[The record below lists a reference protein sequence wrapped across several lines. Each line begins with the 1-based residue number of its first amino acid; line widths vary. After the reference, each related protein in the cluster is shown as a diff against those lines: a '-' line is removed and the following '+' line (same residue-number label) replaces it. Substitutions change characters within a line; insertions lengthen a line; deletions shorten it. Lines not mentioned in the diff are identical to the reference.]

1 MSVDR
6 IELTAA
12 CCLAAVASLLVFPNL
27 GRQAL
32 WQDEG
37 QTAVVAQNVLRTG
50 LPSASDGK
58 NLVSIFAD
66 HRDIR
71 SGLSTWQ
78 PFTPVYA
85 AAGAMAIAG
94 QNAAAARFPFAAAFV
109 LLVVSGYRIV
119 LRWSGDRQAAL
130 TTSILMAGSVVLLL
144 HARQCRYYLLAPLL
158 NLLIVHSYLLLRVK
172 PRWPAATG
180 LIVWSTLL
188 INSFFPGAIVLA
200 LGLAIDALLRNPG
213 KPAWRMLLVAA
224 AVVAIVNLPMAVF
237 LKLWSRPFGVQPGY
251 SGFAVFSLYLL
262 RYLLTINLYFFPI
275 LLVIPASIIAVRQ
288 ARTRVL
294 ADNGFLVCSFIV
306 CLSQIVGFSLISDY
320 PFTRYLVGAA
330 PFLFYLGAVS
340 IQRITAGRW
349 FLVWPLVMLSMV
361 TNWGGVVSTLPARG
375 LFKDVPWSKAGIDGQ
390 YLQPGR
396 IGISYARG
404 EIATILREGFG
415 CPLLSYLRSVIH
427 PPRGPVDAILETLRK
442 DAKPSDVVKIS
453 YEDLSLMFHTDL
465 TIVSATT
472 IGPPAPDWIIERYLS
487 HMRADPDFLQETL
500 KFRYREIT
508 LPIPDV
514 QWNNQP
520 DPLYHFYGDLP
531 SGIAPSLKLFKKV
544 TR

>member
-12 CCLAAVASLLVFPNL
+12 LCLAAVASLLVFPNL

-71 SGLSTWQ
+71 SGISIWQ
-78 PFTPVYA
+78 PFVPVYA
-85 AAGAMAIAG
+85 AAGTMAIAG

-109 LLVVSGYRIV
+109 LLVVLTYRIV
-119 LRWSGDRQAAL
+119 LRWSRDRQAAL
-130 TTSILMAGSVVLLL
+130 ITAVLVAGSVVLLL

-158 NLLIVHSYLLLRVK
+158 NLLIVHSYLRLRVE
-172 PRWPAATG
+172 PRWPATAG

-200 LGLAIDALLRNPG
+200 LGVAIDAVLRNPG
-213 KPAWRMLLVAA
+213 PQIWRRLLVAA
-224 AVVAIVNLPMAVF
+224 VVVTILNLPMAVF
-237 LKLWSRPFGVQPGY
+237 LRVWSRPFGVQPGY
-251 SGFAVFSLYLL
+251 SGFPVFSLYLL

-275 LLVIPASIIAVRQ
+275 LLVIPASIVALRQ
-288 ARTRVL
+288 ARTPGL
-294 ADNGFLVCSFIV
+294 HDNGLLVCSFIV
-306 CLSQIVGFSLISDY
+306 CVSQVVGFSLISDY

-340 IQRITAGRW
+340 IQRIASGR
-349 FLVWPLVMLSMV
+349 FLLVWPLVILSMV
-361 TNWGGVVSTLPARG
+361 TNWGGELSNLPLRS
-375 LFKDVPWSKAGIDGQ
+375 LFKDVSWSKAGIDGQ

-415 CPLLSYLRSVIH
+415 SPLLSYLGSVIH

-453 YEDLSLMFHTDL
+453 YDDLSLMFHTDL
-465 TIVSATT
+465 NVVSASI

-487 HMRADPDFLQETL
+487 HMRADPDFLAETL
-500 KFRYREIT
+500 KFSYEELT

-520 DPLYHFYGDLP
+520 DPIYHFYEDLP
-531 SGIAPSLKLFKKV
+531 SGIAPSLKLFKKAKS
-544 TR
+544 

>member
-12 CCLAAVASLLVFPNL
+12 LCLAAVASLLVFPNL

-71 SGLSTWQ
+71 SGLSIWQ
-78 PFTPVYA
+78 PFAPVYA
-85 AAGAMAIAG
+85 AAASMAIGG

-109 LLVVSGYRIV
+109 LLVVVGYRIV

-130 TTSILMAGSVVLLL
+130 MTSILMAGSVVLLL

-158 NLLIVHSYLLLRVK
+158 NVLIVHSYLQLRVK
-172 PRWPAATG
+172 PRWPAAIG

-188 INSFFPGAIVLA
+188 INAFFPGAIVLA
-200 LGLAIDALLRNPG
+200 LGLAIDGLLRNPG
-213 KPAWRMLLVAA
+213 KQAWRMLLVTA
-224 AVVAIVNLPMAVF
+224 AVVVIVNLPMAVF
-237 LKLWSRPFGVQPGY
+237 LRLWSRPFGVQPGY
-251 SGFAVFSLYLL
+251 SGFSVFALYLL
-262 RYLLTINLYFFPI
+262 RYLLTMNLYFFPI
-275 LLVIPASIIAVRQ
+275 LLPIPAAIVAVRQ
-288 ARTRVL
+288 SRTRFL
-294 ADNGFLVCSFIV
+294 LDNGFLVCSFIV
-306 CLSQIVGFSLISDY
+306 CLSQLVGFSAISDY

-349 FLVWPLVMLSMV
+349 FLVWPLVILTMV
-361 TNWGGVVSTLPARG
+361 TNWGGVVSTLPARD
-375 LFKDVPWSKAGIDGQ
+375 LFTDVRWSKAGIDGQ
-390 YLQPGR
+390 YLEPGR

-415 CPLLSYLRSVIH
+415 FTLPSYLGSMIH
-427 PPRGPVDAILETLRK
+427 PPRGPVDAILETLRR

-465 TIVSATT
+465 NVVSAT
-472 IGPPAPDWIIERYLS
+472 IVGPPAPDWVIERYLS
-487 HMRADPDFLQETL
+487 RMRADPDFLQETL
-500 KFRYREIT
+500 KYRYEEIT

-520 DPLYHFYGDLP
+520 DPLYHFYEELP
-531 SGIAPSLKLFKKV
+531 SEIAPSLKLFKKV
-544 TR
+544 KP

>member
-1 MSVDR
+1 MPVDR
-6 IELTAA
+6 IELTVA

-71 SGLSTWQ
+71 SGISTWQ
-78 PFTPVYA
+78 PFAPVYA
-85 AAGAMAIAG
+85 AAGSMAIAG

-109 LLVVSGYRIV
+109 LLVVLSYRIV
-119 LRWSGDRQAAL
+119 LRWGRDRQAAIITAVL
-130 TTSILMAGSVVLLL
+130 VASSVVLLL
-144 HARQCRYYLLAPLL
+144 HARQCRYYVLAPLL
-158 NLLIVHSYLLLRVK
+158 NLLVVHSYLLLRVQ
-172 PRWPAATG
+172 PRWPATTG

-213 KPAWRMLLVAA
+213 RQVWRRLLVAA
-224 AVVAIVNLPMAVF
+224 AIVTIVNLPMAVF
-237 LKLWSRPFGVQPGY
+237 LEVWSRPFGVQPGY
-251 SGFAVFSLYLL
+251 SGFTVFSLYLL

-275 LLVIPASIIAVRQ
+275 LLVIPAAIIAVRQ
-288 ARTRVL
+288 ARAPAL
-294 ADNGFLVCSFIV
+294 QDNGLLVCCFILCV
-306 CLSQIVGFSLISDY
+306 SQVVGFSLISDY

-340 IQRITAGRW
+340 LQRIASGR
-349 FLVWPLVMLSMV
+349 FILVGPLVILSMA
-361 TNWGGVVSTLPARG
+361 TNWGGELSNLPLRNF
-375 LFKDVPWSKAGIDGQ
+375 FKDVPWNRAGIDGQ

-415 CPLLSYLRSVIH
+415 SPLLGYLGSLIH

-453 YEDLSLMFHTDL
+453 YDDLSLMFHTDL
-465 TIVSATT
+465 NIVSASI

-487 HMRADPDFLQETL
+487 HMRADPDFLAETL
-500 KFRYREIT
+500 KFRYEELT

-520 DPLYHFYGDLP
+520 DPIYHFYKDLP
-531 SGIAPSLKLFKKV
+531 SGIAPELKLFKKV
-544 TR
+544 KG